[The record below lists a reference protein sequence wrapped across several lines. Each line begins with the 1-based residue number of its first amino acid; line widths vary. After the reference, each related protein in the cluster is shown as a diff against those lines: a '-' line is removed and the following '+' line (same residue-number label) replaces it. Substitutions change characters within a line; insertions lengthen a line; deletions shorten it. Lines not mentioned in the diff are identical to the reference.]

1 MTRFSFALNVA
12 CVGLGVTEQNHNNG
26 YYPLYSI
33 QNSDGSIQ
41 LLTALAQSSSPAWT
55 NCRGAA
61 AHTDNL
67 SLYLSPQGIQ
77 FKSWGR
83 TSGRAIVILEIFG
96 MALAFG

>member
-1 MTRFSFALNVA
+1 MTPFSFALNVA

-26 YYPLYSI
+26 CHQLYSI
-33 QNSDGSIQ
+33 QNSDASIQ

-55 NCRGAA
+55 NCSGAA

-83 TSGRAIVILEIFG
+83 TSGRAIVILKVFG
-96 MALAFG
+96 VAAAVG